1 MVKAV
6 MAMMAMMAIIV
17 TMAPVI
23 GITVPITEMPPIT
36 QVAIVIANM
45 ATPVIRVIR
54 AT

>member
-1 MVKAV
+1 
-6 MAMMAMMAIIV
+6 MAMMAIIV
-17 TMAPVI
+17 MAPVI
-23 GITVPITEMPPIT
+23 GITVPITEMPSIT